1 MEIVNRHLNDF
12 LLNFSLDKTD
22 VDERLNKD
30 MTDYIM
36 LRISRSPTIQT
47 NITPT
52 MMNKVD
58 ANPPETRF
66 THFMVQA
73 SKGCF
78 LYTKMILDL
87 IERGHLVIK
96 SSTSFNVLPL
106 TLSEI
111 FMLEFNLK
119 FPSSK
124 AFEKV
129 HDLLSA
135 ALSSLTPLTSVEL
148 FHSVNALVSDQAE
161 QLQWGEFLM
170 RFSALS
176 GFLVRRADDTLMF
189 FHPIFREW
197 LIRREAPG
205 QRGSKFLCDPR
216 LGHAAI
222 AFRMCRIEAPLSPD
236 RTLELGHHILKA
248 HVYKNMASGQQTT
261 SAIIPARDLQ
271 AVWIAMASE
280 DVSLALGAVR
290 NVASPNVKVSRLLL
304 LAGASPDYL
313 SDYFNEA
320 PLVGVFAN
328 QGYIDMI
335 SLLLEF
341 GADVNAVNASGVTP
355 IMFAA
360 RQGHLEIVRL
370 LIQHGGIINLVC
382 KELFR
387 SMKKLLSLIKKFS
400 LM

>member
-1 MEIVNRHLNDF
+1 MSDF
-12 LLNFSLDKTD
+12 ITM
-22 VDERLNKD
+22 R
-30 MTDYIM
+30 MG
-36 LRISRSPTIQT
+36 RSPTIQN

-52 MMNKVD
+52 VVKMD
-58 ANPPETRF
+58 STPPEARF
-66 THFMVQA
+66 TQFMVQA

-106 TLSEI
+106 TLAEI

-119 FPSSK
+119 FPSTKS
-124 AFEKV
+124 FEKV
-129 HDLLSA
+129 HDILSA
-135 ALSSLTPLTSVEL
+135 ALSSLTPLTSIEL
-148 FHSVNALVSDQAE
+148 FHSVNALVSDSAE

-189 FHPIFREW
+189 FHTVFREW
-197 LIRREAPG
+197 LIRRESLVGPKS
-205 QRGSKFLCDPR
+205 SKFLCDPR

-222 AFRMCRIEAPLSPD
+222 AFRMSRMEAPLNPD

-248 HVYKNMASGQQTT
+248 HVYKNMT
-261 SAIIPARDLQ
+261 SAVIPARDLQ
-271 AVWIAMASE
+271 AIWIGTASE

-313 SDYFNEA
+313 SDYFDEA
-320 PLVGVFAN
+320 PLIGVFAN

-335 SLLLEF
+335 SLLIEF
-341 GADVNAVNASGVTP
+341 GADVNAVNATGMTSL
-355 IMFAA
+355 MFAA

-370 LIQHGGIINLVC
+370 LIQHGGIINLVNLT
-382 KELFR
+382 KNHLELYLNEIIAESSRR
-387 SMKKLLSLIKKFS
+387 SYPNHDNSNNIDNI
-400 LM
+400 

>member
-1 MEIVNRHLNDF
+1 M
-12 LLNFSLDKTD
+12 
-22 VDERLNKD
+22 DERLNKD
-30 MTDYIM
+30 MTDYLM
-36 LRISRSPTIQT
+36 SRISRSLTIQT
-47 NITPT
+47 NITPI
-52 MMNKVD
+52 MIKQD

-66 THFMVQA
+66 TQFMVQA

-96 SSTSFNVLPL
+96 SSSSFNVLPL

-111 FMLEFNLK
+111 FLLEFNLK

-129 HDLLSA
+129 HDILSS
-135 ALSSLTPLTSVEL
+135 ALSSLTPLTTVEL
-148 FHSVNALVSDQAE
+148 FNSVNALVSDLEDQMS
-161 QLQWGEFLM
+161 WGEFLM

-176 GFLVRRADDTLMF
+176 GFLVRRADETLMF

-197 LIRREAPG
+197 LIRRETSSG
-205 QRGSKFLCDPR
+205 QKGSKFLCDPR

-222 AFRMCRIEAPLSPD
+222 AFRMSRMEAPLSPD

-248 HVYKNMASGQQTT
+248 HVYKNLTAGQNN
-261 SAIIPARDLQ
+261 SAIPARDLQ
-271 AVWIAMASE
+271 AMWIATASE

-341 GADVNAVNASGVTP
+341 GADVNAVNASGVAP
-355 IMFAA
+355 LMFAA

-370 LIQHGGIINLVC
+370 LIQHGGIINLVSVLNS
-382 KELFR
+382 KI
-387 SMKKLLSLIKKFS
+387 LLIFFS
-400 LM
+400 PF

>member
-1 MEIVNRHLNDF
+1 MTIKSFFSLY
-12 LLNFSLDKTD
+12 FSLDKTD

-30 MTDYIM
+30 MTDYLM
-36 LRISRSPTIQT
+36 SRISRSLTIQT
-47 NITPT
+47 NITPI
-52 MMNKVD
+52 MIKQD

-66 THFMVQA
+66 TQFMVQA

-96 SSTSFNVLPL
+96 SSSSFNVLPL

-111 FMLEFNLK
+111 FLLEFNLK

-129 HDLLSA
+129 HDILSS
-135 ALSSLTPLTSVEL
+135 ALSSLTPLTTVEL
-148 FHSVNALVSDQAE
+148 FNSVNALVSDLDDQMS
-161 QLQWGEFLM
+161 WGEFLM

-176 GFLVRRADDTLMF
+176 GFLVRRADETLMF

-197 LIRREAPG
+197 LIRRETSSG
-205 QRGSKFLCDPR
+205 QKGSKFLCDPR

-222 AFRMCRIEAPLSPD
+222 AFRMSRMEAPLSPD

-248 HVYKNMASGQQTT
+248 HVYKNLTAGQNN
-261 SAIIPARDLQ
+261 SAIPARDLQ
-271 AVWIAMASE
+271 AMWIATASE

-341 GADVNAVNASGVTP
+341 GADVNAVNASGVAP
-355 IMFAA
+355 LMFAA
-360 RQGHLEIVRL
+360 RQGQLEIVRL
-370 LIQHGGIINLVC
+370 LIQHGGIINLVSVVNKIILFIFLISNIC
-382 KELFR
+382 KFN
-387 SMKKLLSLIKKFS
+387 SF
-400 LM
+400 

>member
-1 MEIVNRHLNDF
+1 
-12 LLNFSLDKTD
+12 

-30 MTDYIM
+30 MTDYLM
-36 LRISRSPTIQT
+36 SRISRSLTIQT
-47 NITPT
+47 NITPI
-52 MMNKVD
+52 MIKQD

-66 THFMVQA
+66 TQFMVQA

-96 SSTSFNVLPL
+96 SSSSFNVLPL

-111 FMLEFNLK
+111 FLLEFNLK

-129 HDLLSA
+129 HDILSS
-135 ALSSLTPLTSVEL
+135 ALSSLTPLTTVEL
-148 FHSVNALVSDQAE
+148 FNSVNALVSDLDDQMS
-161 QLQWGEFLM
+161 WGEFLM

-176 GFLVRRADDTLMF
+176 GFLVRRADETLMF

-197 LIRREAPG
+197 LIRRETSSG
-205 QRGSKFLCDPR
+205 QKGSKFLCDPR

-222 AFRMCRIEAPLSPD
+222 AFRMSRMEAPLSPD

-248 HVYKNMASGQQTT
+248 HVYKNLTAGQNN
-261 SAIIPARDLQ
+261 SAIPARDLQ
-271 AVWIAMASE
+271 AMWIATASE

-341 GADVNAVNASGVTP
+341 GADVNAVNASGVAP
-355 IMFAA
+355 LMFAA

-370 LIQHGGIINLVC
+370 LIQHGGIINLVSVLSNS
-382 KELFR
+382 KILFV
-387 SMKKLLSLIKKFS
+387 LLNFESQ
-400 LM
+400 

>member
-1 MEIVNRHLNDF
+1 LTIKSFFSLY
-12 LLNFSLDKTD
+12 FSLDKTD

-30 MTDYIM
+30 MTDYLM
-36 LRISRSPTIQT
+36 SRISRSLTIQT
-47 NITPT
+47 NITPI
-52 MMNKVD
+52 MIKQD

-66 THFMVQA
+66 TQFMVQA

-96 SSTSFNVLPL
+96 SSSSFNVLPL

-111 FMLEFNLK
+111 FLLEFNLK

-129 HDLLSA
+129 HDILSS
-135 ALSSLTPLTSVEL
+135 ALSSLTPLTTVEL
-148 FHSVNALVSDQAE
+148 FNSVNALVSDLDDQMS
-161 QLQWGEFLM
+161 WGEFLM

-176 GFLVRRADDTLMF
+176 GFLVRRADETLMF

-197 LIRREAPG
+197 LIRRETSSG
-205 QRGSKFLCDPR
+205 QKGSKFLCDPR

-222 AFRMCRIEAPLSPD
+222 AFRMSRMEAPLSPD

-248 HVYKNMASGQQTT
+248 HVYKNLTAGQNN
-261 SAIIPARDLQ
+261 SAIPARDLQ
-271 AVWIAMASE
+271 AMWIATASE

-341 GADVNAVNASGVTP
+341 GADVNAVNASGVAP
-355 IMFAA
+355 LMFAA
-360 RQGHLEIVRL
+360 RQGQLEIVRL
-370 LIQHGGIINLVC
+370 LIQHGGIINLVSVVNKIILFIFLISNIC
-382 KELFR
+382 KFN
-387 SMKKLLSLIKKFS
+387 SF
-400 LM
+400 

>member
-1 MEIVNRHLNDF
+1 MADF
-12 LLNFSLDKTD
+12 IT
-22 VDERLNKD
+22 
-30 MTDYIM
+30 M
-36 LRISRSPTIQT
+36 RIGRSPTIQS

-52 MMNKVD
+52 VVKMD
-58 ANPPETRF
+58 SSPPETRF
-66 THFMVQA
+66 TQFMVQA

-106 TLSEI
+106 TLAEI

-119 FPSSK
+119 FPSTK

-129 HDLLSA
+129 HDILSA
-135 ALSSLTPLTSVEL
+135 SLSSLTPLTSVEL
-148 FHSVNALVSDQAE
+148 FHSVNALVSDPAD

-176 GFLVRRADDTLMF
+176 GFLVRRADETLMF
-189 FHPIFREW
+189 FHTVFREW
-197 LIRREAPG
+197 LIRRETPQG
-205 QRGSKFLCDPR
+205 PKGSKFLCDPR

-222 AFRMCRIEAPLSPD
+222 AFRMSRMEAPLNPD

-248 HVYKNMASGQQTT
+248 HVYKNMT
-261 SAIIPARDLQ
+261 SAAIPARDLQ
-271 AVWIAMASE
+271 AIWIGTASE

-313 SDYFNEA
+313 SDYFDEA
-320 PLVGVFAN
+320 PLIGVFAN

-335 SLLLEF
+335 SLLVEF
-341 GADVNAVNASGVTP
+341 GADVNAVNATGMTSL
-355 IMFAA
+355 MFAA

-370 LIQHGGIINLVC
+370 LIQHGGIINLVSRL
-382 KELFR
+382 KYQTTPVQL
-387 SMKKLLSLIKKFS
+387 
-400 LM
+400 

>member
-1 MEIVNRHLNDF
+1 MA
-12 LLNFSLDKTD
+12 
-22 VDERLNKD
+22 
-30 MTDYIM
+30 DYIM
-36 LRISRSPTIQT
+36 LRLTRSPNIQA

-52 MMNKVD
+52 SVKAD
-58 ANPPETRF
+58 SSPPETRF
-66 THFMVQA
+66 TQFMVQA

-106 TLSEI
+106 TLAEI

-129 HDLLSA
+129 HNILSA

-148 FHSVNALVSDQAE
+148 YHSVNALVSDTSE
-161 QLQWGEFLM
+161 HLQWGEFLM
-170 RFSALS
+170 RFSALA
-176 GFLVRRADDTLMF
+176 GFLVRRADDTFMF
-189 FHPIFREW
+189 FHSVFREW
-197 LIRREAPG
+197 LIRRDTLAG
-205 QRGSKFLCDPR
+205 LKGTKFLCDPR

-222 AFRMCRIEAPLSPD
+222 AFRMSRMEAPLSPD
-236 RTLELGHHILKA
+236 RTLELGHHVLKA
-248 HVYKNMASGQQTT
+248 HVYKNMT
-261 SAIIPARDLQ
+261 SAAIPARDLQ
-271 AVWIAMASE
+271 AIWIGTASE

-313 SDYFNEA
+313 SDEA
-320 PLVGVFAN
+320 TLIGVFAN

-335 SLLLEF
+335 SLLIEF
-341 GADVNAVNASGVTP
+341 GADVNAVNANGVTP
-355 IMFAA
+355 LMFAA

-370 LIQHGGIINLVC
+370 LIQHGGIINLVII
-382 KELFR
+382 L
-387 SMKKLLSLIKKFS
+387 
-400 LM
+400 

>member
-1 MEIVNRHLNDF
+1 MFTIKNY
-12 LLNFSLDKTD
+12 FSLDKTD

-30 MTDYIM
+30 MTDYLM
-36 LRISRSPTIQT
+36 SRISRSLTIQT
-47 NITPT
+47 NITPI
-52 MMNKVD
+52 MIKQD

-66 THFMVQA
+66 TQFMVQA

-96 SSTSFNVLPL
+96 SSSSFNVLPL

-111 FMLEFNLK
+111 FLLEFNLK

-129 HDLLSA
+129 HDILSS
-135 ALSSLTPLTSVEL
+135 ALSSLTPLTTVEL
-148 FHSVNALVSDQAE
+148 FNSVNALVSDLEDQMS
-161 QLQWGEFLM
+161 WGEFLM

-176 GFLVRRADDTLMF
+176 GFLVRRADETLMF

-197 LIRREAPG
+197 LIRRETSSG
-205 QRGSKFLCDPR
+205 QKGSKFLCDPR

-222 AFRMCRIEAPLSPD
+222 AFRMSRMETPLSPD

-248 HVYKNMASGQQTT
+248 HVYKNLTAGQNN
-261 SAIIPARDLQ
+261 SAIPARDLQ
-271 AVWIAMASE
+271 AMWIATASE

-341 GADVNAVNASGVTP
+341 GADVNAVNASGVAP
-355 IMFAA
+355 LMFAA

-370 LIQHGGIINLVC
+370 LIQHGGIINLVSVLNS
-382 KELFR
+382 KILFFF
-387 SMKKLLSLIKKFS
+387 KVEYQ
-400 LM
+400 

>member
-1 MEIVNRHLNDF
+1 
-12 LLNFSLDKTD
+12 

-30 MTDYIM
+30 MTDYLM
-36 LRISRSPTIQT
+36 SRISRSLTIQT
-47 NITPT
+47 NITPI
-52 MMNKVD
+52 MIKQD

-66 THFMVQA
+66 TQFMVQA

-96 SSTSFNVLPL
+96 SSSSFNVLPL

-111 FMLEFNLK
+111 FLLEFNLK

-129 HDLLSA
+129 HDILSS
-135 ALSSLTPLTSVEL
+135 ALSSLTPLTTVEL
-148 FHSVNALVSDQAE
+148 FNSVNALVSDLEDQMS
-161 QLQWGEFLM
+161 WGEFLM

-176 GFLVRRADDTLMF
+176 GFLVRRADETLMF

-197 LIRREAPG
+197 LIRRETSSG
-205 QRGSKFLCDPR
+205 QKGSKFLCDPR

-222 AFRMCRIEAPLSPD
+222 AFRMSRMEAPLSPD

-248 HVYKNMASGQQTT
+248 HVYKNLTAGQNN
-261 SAIIPARDLQ
+261 SAIPARDLQ
-271 AVWIAMASE
+271 AMWIATASE

-341 GADVNAVNASGVTP
+341 GADVNAVNASGVAP
-355 IMFAA
+355 LMFAA

-370 LIQHGGIINLVC
+370 LIQHGGIINLVSV
-382 KELFR
+382 L
-387 SMKKLLSLIKKFS
+387 SNSQISSVLLNFEYQ
-400 LM
+400 

>member
-1 MEIVNRHLNDF
+1 M
-12 LLNFSLDKTD
+12 
-22 VDERLNKD
+22 DERLNKD
-30 MTDYIM
+30 MTDYLM
-36 LRISRSPTIQT
+36 SRISRSLTIQT
-47 NITPT
+47 NITPI
-52 MMNKVD
+52 MIKQD

-66 THFMVQA
+66 TQFMVQA

-96 SSTSFNVLPL
+96 SSSSFNVLPL

-111 FMLEFNLK
+111 FLLEFNLK

-129 HDLLSA
+129 HDILSS
-135 ALSSLTPLTSVEL
+135 ALSSLTPLTTVEL
-148 FHSVNALVSDQAE
+148 FNSVNALVSDLEDQMS
-161 QLQWGEFLM
+161 WGEFLM

-176 GFLVRRADDTLMF
+176 GFLVRRADETLMF

-197 LIRREAPG
+197 LIRRETSSG
-205 QRGSKFLCDPR
+205 QKGSKFLCDPR

-222 AFRMCRIEAPLSPD
+222 AFRMSRMEAPLSPD

-248 HVYKNMASGQQTT
+248 HVYKNLTAGQNN
-261 SAIIPARDLQ
+261 SAIPARDLQ
-271 AVWIAMASE
+271 AMWIATASE

-341 GADVNAVNASGVTP
+341 GADVNAVNASGVAP
-355 IMFAA
+355 LMFAA

-370 LIQHGGIINLVC
+370 LIQHGGIINLVSV
-382 KELFR
+382 L
-387 SMKKLLSLIKKFS
+387 SNSQISSVLLNFEYQ
-400 LM
+400 